1 MMLEI
6 ILKYLK
12 YMGVLIYHVIT
23 WILLMFIKLLDYP
36 IFLGI
41 LSFFIPGL
49 GQIFAHV
56 HLRGIILFIIGLL
69 FTYLYWIFDFSIYV
83 SIIYFLFKLFVAYD
97 AVKYGIKYKNNV
109 KRIRNNNKRIR
120 NNGYKYY

>member
-1 MMLEI
+1 MLEI

-12 YMGVLIYHVIT
+12 YIAVLILEAIT
-23 WILLMFIKLLDYP
+23 WIVSMFIKLLDYP

-56 HLRGIILFIIGLL
+56 HLRGIIIFLIGLL
-69 FTYLYWIFDFSIYV
+69 FTYLYWIYDFSIYV
-83 SIIYFLFKLFVAYD
+83 SIIYFLFKLLVAYD
-97 AVKYGIKYKNNV
+97 AIKFGIKYKSRNKKIRN
-109 KRIRNNNKRIR
+109 IRNNN
-120 NNGYKYY
+120 YKYY